1 MFFSPVRRIWK
12 MKPSPNTMIHFYQQ
26 LGKLFYGV
34 ASTDKTVRKE
44 EIAQLKEIVKKEW
57 VPIENTFNEFGD
69 DSAYQI
75 EIVFDWLVE
84 NDWNIGKVIPNFK
97 IYRKEHPSLFNPQ
110 VNDLILKTAKAIA
123 DSFSGKNK
131 SESVLITELSSILS
145 K

>member
-1 MFFSPVRRIWK
+1 

-34 ASTDKTVRKE
+34 ASADKTVRKE

-84 NDWNIGKVIPNFK
+84 NDWNIGKVIPNLKIFK
-97 IYRKEHPSLFNPQ
+97 KDHPSLFTPQ

-123 DSFSGKNK
+123 NSFSGKNK
-131 SESVLITELSSILS
+131 SESVLITELRDILFQ
-145 K
+145 

>member
-1 MFFSPVRRIWK
+1 
-12 MKPSPNTMIHFYQQ
+12 MIHFYQQ

-34 ASTDKTVRKE
+34 ASADKTVRKE

-131 SESVLITELSSILS
+131 SESVLITELSDILS
-145 K
+145 H